1 MKRKK
6 DTDLSDIAADR
17 APWEN
22 PAAGECA
29 ESAEEEQQS
38 SDAEHK
44 KGWNAA
50 SVLTGSILSRSVVTR
65 TYPFLIFVAC
75 LMFLY
80 IANIFRTQYTY
91 REYARLTEQVKELRA
106 KSLTIASDRMRA
118 TRQSNIIVELE
129 RRRIPLHESLT
140 PNRVI
145 PNPEHEGAE

>member
-6 DTDLSDIAADR
+6 DTDLSDVAAER
-17 APWEN
+17 APWEDPLEGDGFEDTN
-22 PAAGECA
+22 A
-29 ESAEEEQQS
+29 EQPPSKTERK
-38 SDAEHK
+38 K
-44 KGWNAA
+44 KGWSVA
-50 SVLTGSILSRSVVTR
+50 SVLTGSILSRSGVTR
-65 TYPFLIFVAC
+65 TYPFLVFVAC

-106 KSLTIASDRMRA
+106 KSLTIASDKMRA
-118 TRQSNIIVELE
+118 TRQSNIITELE

-145 PNPEHEGAE
+145 PNPERGAE